1 MAATA
6 NLGLLQLHLGKIDE
20 ADKHLTA
27 ALKLARRFSVS
38 QISPLDS
45 YVQLQLIRGQLGRC
59 QALFDDI
66 DTLVSIHESSILS
79 WQQLAVSPT
88 RLRFLLASQR
98 WNDAGTLSAEAI
110 KVADKKAD
118 RSHQVS
124 LRVLGADALLELG
137 RLQEAAD
144 LLEQAGELAVDVP
157 VAVYAEVER
166 ARAALIARTT
176 GRAQARRPFE
186 RALRLLAAVGGV
198 SARMDAAFSYKRS
211 MRPVDEK
218 LRRQLDATPHDLN
231 LLVDDT
237 LPAKMPKPRPEKR
250 TTANLEAPGVSDL
263 VPLLHLT
270 SKPALLAR
278 EAFVLLRESGCTKSL
293 AVLNKDGHRVL
304 DVTAHE
310 GWTADQA
317 ARAAEATDGV
327 VGIPVGTTRGLQ
339 LHLVVEPRDDI
350 QSRAFVSNVKSFIS
364 SARALEVFRE
374 EERARSALSP
384 PDVVATHEDGVFA
397 SDNMV
402 RLLGIAKQ
410 AATSNTPILITGETG
425 TGKEVLA
432 RIIHKYS
439 SRSSRDFLPFNC
451 SSVPSEMVDSQL
463 FGHRRGAFTGAREDA
478 PGVIR
483 AASKGTLLLDE
494 IGELD
499 LRVQPKLLRFLES
512 KEVHPL
518 GEPRPVNVDVR
529 VIAATNANIDQL
541 VRDGRFREDLFYR
554 LNIIRLDVPPLRE
567 RREEIP
573 PLVYH
578 FLRRYGSESGRPNLT
593 VTDDAL
599 KCLLL
604 YEWPG
609 NVRRLANE
617 VRRAVAL
624 AESDD
629 PIDREQLSPEVVA
642 ATRAMATSVQV
653 SGDGEPAELRVRV
666 DQPLSTILAQVE
678 RDAIQ
683 QALAITD
690 GHVSNAARLL
700 GISRKGLFLKRRR
713 LGIENLPA

>member
-1 MAATA
+1 
-6 NLGLLQLHLGKIDE
+6 
-20 ADKHLTA
+20 
-27 ALKLARRFSVS
+27 
-38 QISPLDS
+38 
-45 YVQLQLIRGQLGRC
+45 
-59 QALFDDI
+59 
-66 DTLVSIHESSILS
+66 
-79 WQQLAVSPT
+79 
-88 RLRFLLASQR
+88 
-98 WNDAGTLSAEAI
+98 
-110 KVADKKAD
+110 
-118 RSHQVS
+118 
-124 LRVLGADALLELG
+124 
-137 RLQEAAD
+137 
-144 LLEQAGELAVDVP
+144 
-157 VAVYAEVER
+157 
-166 ARAALIARTT
+166 
-176 GRAQARRPFE
+176 
-186 RALRLLAAVGGV
+186 
-198 SARMDAAFSYKRS
+198 MDAAFSYKRS